1 MRSLGIIG
9 DFLIPNVFGFLGL
22 FSGKKKAFKLDI
34 WAVDDFFID
43 RQWFYPVS
51 YLQINFPQT
60 WSPKA
65 SSAYDFLPLIS
76 IIERF

>member
-9 DFLIPNVFGFLGL
+9 DFFIPNVFGFLGL

-51 YLQINFPQT
+51 CLQINFPQT
-60 WSPKA
+60 WSPRA
-65 SSAYDFLPLIS
+65 SSAYDF
-76 IIERF
+76 